1 MVAVQGVHLEE
12 EDHQIDHQNHV
23 LNPSDNPL
31 CMYIYM
37 YNFIKMTSST
47 ILDSH
52 KWSYFYWFFVSNII
66 T

>member
-52 KWSYFYWFFVSNII
+52 K
-66 T
+66 